1 MVARRPASASLPS
14 VERERFWT
22 LPNVVSLSRLGL
34 AVVFVLTSSVPWRL
48 ALVGVASTTDYLDG
62 WLARRRGG
70 PSRWGNLI
78 DPISDRAFALAAIT
92 ALAVEDLVSP
102 IEALVFLSRDL
113 ATGLGFLAA
122 QRIPVLKGVRFVARF
137 PGKVVTVVQF
147 LVLVGAIAAPRRVDA
162 LVLVLAAVS
171 AVAIADYTW
180 ALWSARKR

>member
-1 MVARRPASASLPS
+1 LRC
-14 VERERFWT
+14 VERERLWT

-34 AVVFVLTSSVPWRL
+34 AVLFVMTQSVAWRL
-48 ALVGVASTTDYLDG
+48 ALVGIASSTDYIDG

-78 DPISDRAFALAAIT
+78 DPISDRAFALAAIAT
-92 ALAVEDLVSP
+92 LTVEDFVSP
-102 IEALVFLSRDL
+102 LEAFVFLSRDL

-122 QRIPVLKGVRFVARF
+122 QRMTALKGVRFVARF

-147 LVLVGAIAAPRRVDA
+147 LVLVIAIAAPKRLTA
-162 LVLVLAAVS
+162 LVVVLAVVS
-171 AVAIADYTW
+171 AIAIVDYTW

>member
-1 MVARRPASASLPS
+1 

-22 LPNVVSLSRLGL
+22 LPNAVSLSRLGL
-34 AVVFVLTSSVPWRL
+34 AVVFVLTPSVTWRL
-48 ALVGVASTTDYLDG
+48 GLVGVASTTDYLDG

-78 DPISDRAFALAAIT
+78 DPISDRAFALSAIAT
-92 ALAVEDLVSP
+92 LTVEGIVNPL
-102 IEALVFLSRDL
+102 EAFVFLSRDL

-122 QRIPVLKGVRFVARF
+122 QRVPVLKGVRFVARA

-147 LVLVGAIAAPRRVDA
+147 LVLVVAIAAPRRLTA
-162 LVLVLAAVS
+162 LVVVLAVVS
-171 AVAIADYTW
+171 VIAIVDYTG